1 MKNTVLFPENQEG
14 ELWFL
19 NVYLWSDSS
28 YVQTI

>member
-14 ELWFL
+14 EL